1 MFGRKRGESP
11 AAPSDQDRL
20 QLFWHA
26 VSSVPDFVVITD
38 LKGNVLYA
46 NQSILNRTGYREDE
60 VIGQHVTMLLSPSNP
75 PGHWR
80 VAHEATLRGCWSG
93 ELLDITKDGREF
105 RIFLTSSAVR
115 DENGNTIAAVGISRE
130 VTDAQGI
137 ENSLRATQEFLVSL
151 LEHTPASIYVIS
163 ADDRFLL
170 VNDAWEKSTG
180 RRRED
185 ILGCKRKDVFSADV
199 ARQFRDSDLTVFNTK
214 GPVTVEQ
221 LVEEADG
228 LHFYQTVK
236 FPLRDRHGNIEA
248 IAGVSF
254 DVTGRRRVELALRES
269 EERYRRLVETCP
281 EAIVVQSE
289 NRFIYV
295 NAAAVKL
302 FGATS
307 AEELI
312 GKPILD
318 FVHPD
323 QREIAAKRM
332 EQTLRDGKPAPLQ
345 ERKILQLNGKVVEA
359 EVTGVAV
366 TYQGKP
372 AIQGVLRDITKRK
385 LVEHA
390 LIREYDLL
398 HALMDQ
404 IPDTIY
410 FKDTACRFTRI
421 NTAQA
426 KFLGVADPN
435 DALGKTDADFFTPE
449 FTRESLADEQAIV
462 TSGKPLVNKIEKV
475 TKLDGAAR
483 WFSATKAPIFDKQGR
498 ITGLVGISR
507 EIPPQK
513 MATGGAPP
521 ETPARP
527 LATLLLVEDDRNLR
541 ELQAQ
546 VLEAEGFR
554 VITASDGE
562 EGLLRYCQFTKQI
575 DLVVTDVTMP
585 KLTGDAMIA
594 EIKKVSP
601 SAKIIVVSGY
611 AKGDVAARLRDQQV
625 SGIVD
630 KPFDTSM
637 LVQACRQILNL
648 PA

>member
-11 AAPSDQDRL
+11 VGTANQERL

-38 LKGNVLYA
+38 LKGNILFA
-46 NQSILNRTGYREDE
+46 NQSILTRTGYRDDE
-60 VIGQHVTMLLSPSNP
+60 VIGRHVTMLLSPNYP

-80 VAHEATLRGCWSG
+80 AAHEATLQGSWSG

-185 ILGCKRKDVFSADV
+185 ILGCKRKDVFPPDV
-199 ARQFRDSDLTVFNTK
+199 ARQFRDTDLTVFNTR

-221 LVEEADG
+221 LVEAADG

-236 FPLRDRHGNIEA
+236 FPLRDRHGTIEA

-254 DVTGRRRVELALRES
+254 DITNRRRTELALRES

-289 NRFIYV
+289 GRFEYV

-302 FGATS
+302 FGAFS

-323 QREIAAKRM
+323 QRGIVTKRI
-332 EQTLRDGKPAPLQ
+332 EQMLRDGKPAPLQ
-345 ERKILQLNGKVVEA
+345 ERKILQLGGKVIDA

-385 LVEHA
+385 LVEQA

-410 FKDTACRFTRI
+410 FKDTASRFTRI

-426 KFLGVADPN
+426 QFLGLADPK
-435 DALGKTDADFFTPE
+435 DALGKTDANFFTPE
-449 FTRESLADEQAIV
+449 FARESFADEQSIL
-462 TSGKPLVNKIEKV
+462 TSGKTLINKVEKV
-475 TKLDGAAR
+475 TRLDGQSR
-483 WFSATKAPIFDKQGR
+483 WFSVTKAPILDKQGQ
-498 ITGLVGISR
+498 ITGIVGISR
-507 EIPPQK
+507 EIAPQK
-513 MATGGAPP
+513 MPAGGAPP
-521 ETPARP
+521 ETPARH
-527 LATLLLVEDDRNLR
+527 LATILLVEDDQNLR
-541 ELQAQ
+541 DLQSQ
-546 VLEAEGFR
+546 VLELEGFR

-562 EGLLRYCQFTKQI
+562 EGLMRYCRFAKHI

-601 SAKIIVVSGY
+601 SVKIIVVSGY
-611 AKGDVAARLRDQQV
+611 AKGDIEARLRDQKV

-637 LVQACRQILNL
+637 LVQACRQVLNI